1 MIKELS
7 ETVELM
13 LSKDYKERFRA
24 EYYQL
29 RIRYQKLKNLLDKW
43 NNDELDFEPSCP
55 KGLLMWQLHDMESY
69 LHHLGERAKYE
80 GINFELEENE
90 IFKCIANSILFGG
103 KKK

>member
-13 LSKDYKERFRA
+13 LSDNYKERFKA

-29 RIRYQKLKNLLDKW
+29 KIRYLKLKNLLDKW
-43 NNDELDFEPSCP
+43 NNNELDFEPSCP

-69 LHHLGERAKYE
+69 LYHLGERAKYE
-80 GINFELEENE
+80 GIDFEIEEDE
-90 IFKCIANSILFGG
+90 ILKTIYYSLLNGG

>member
-13 LSKDYKERFRA
+13 LSEDYKERLRA

-43 NNDELDFEPSCP
+43 NNDELDIEPSCP

-69 LHHLGERAKYE
+69 LYHLGERAKYE
-80 GINFELEENE
+80 GIYFELEENE
-90 IFKCIANSILFGG
+90 IFKALRNSILSGG